1 MAAGWLAARLLFT
14 VVGIALAVRS
24 LGMVGDY
31 PLLPVSEPL
40 IVAGLV
46 YAAVFAGVLSTGL
59 SWLLPVTYGI
69 AVVASAASTG
79 QVDILGSLLAL
90 GAASV
95 NMVLGRRVSE
105 GLVSYKS
112 RGNVI
117 AGLAGVLLPVGLATL
132 VASTFYGVSGWIT
145 EYFTGLPGDVGVF
158 YGYLSSTALWRLV
171 AYSAGV
177 LVAVKLAEVLA
188 ESIPM
193 MVRGGR
199 ELARYEAEH
208 AFKRELSRLVVMRG
222 RQYSLATESFIA
234 LAAFLVYPVI
244 YGAIGFFLDMTGI
257 ALDET
262 LRRILMLLLALPT
275 WLLARAVLLPLVE
288 PPPMDYIMSRRGV
301 TATVVLVV
309 VSAGLFLV
317 FTWLGGIDAQGLLAS
332 VVTGRPYYEDPYA
345 GLADARWVVEGV
357 EALGR
362 IIDEGARLV
371 IDLLWGG

>member
-1 MAAGWLAARLLFT
+1 MAAGWLAARLLFM

-31 PLLPVSEPL
+31 PFLPISEPF
-40 IVAGLV
+40 IVAVMV
-46 YAAVFAGVLSTGL
+46 YAAVLAGVLSTGL

-79 QVDILGSLLAL
+79 RIDISGSLLAL

-105 GLVSYKS
+105 GSISYRS

-117 AGLAGVLLPVGLATL
+117 SGLTGILLPVGLATL
-132 VASTFYGVSGWIT
+132 VASTFYGISGWIT
-145 EYFTGLPGDVGVF
+145 EYFASMPGDVGIF
-158 YGYLSSTALWRLV
+158 YGYLTSTALWRLV
-171 AYSAGV
+171 AYSAGA
-177 LVAVKLAEVLA
+177 LVAIKLAEILA
-188 ESIPM
+188 ETIPM

-208 AFKRELSRLVVMRG
+208 LFKRELSRLVVMRG

-234 LAAFLVYPVI
+234 LAAFLVYPII
-244 YGAIGFFLDMTGI
+244 YSAIGFFLDVTGI
-257 ALDET
+257 VLDEA
-262 LRRILMLLLALPT
+262 LRRVLMLLLALPT

-288 PPPMDYIMSRRGV
+288 PPSMDHIMSKRGIN
-301 TATVVLVV
+301 TTIVLAFI
-309 VSAGLFLV
+309 SAGLFLV
-317 FTWLGGIDAQGLLAS
+317 FTWLGGIDAQELLAS
-332 VVTGRPYYEDPYA
+332 IVTGRPYYEDPYA